1 MAIVTISRIQHRR
14 GLQENLPQLS
24 AAELG
29 WATDSRR
36 LFIGNGPLTEG
47 APEVGNT
54 EILTE
59 YSDILNL
66 ASSYTY
72 KNEDA
77 GYTPTTGPSPNNPT
91 VRTLQRKFD
100 DFVSV
105 KDFGAKGDGETDD
118 TVAINRALFEL
129 YCREPYEGARKA
141 LYFPAGRYIVSDFI
155 KVPSNASLIGEGPSN
170 TIIEQTGDP
179 NTAYAVIQIADSK
192 QQIEGSIG
200 TNGATLPADITISDI
215 GLTCTLNGVYIQN
228 CRRITLNRVHI
239 EGPETFPDSNISDAD
254 LLSPD
259 FSIGIYIA
267 GSAVNPSEDINLLD
281 IYVTKFNY
289 GIWQDSAFE
298 YFQNV
303 IISSATFEEL
313 YEGIYI
319 AVNSGSAK
327 NVVVTN
333 SVFDNIYGPA
343 IRVGDVN
350 NFASSFNYYKEVANQ
365 YNGIGSPSDSCI
377 RFGNATRH
385 SASLGDLFDR
395 PEADDLVV
403 AKIDGT
409 TYTSFFDYGIRLAIG
424 YLSMENGKED
434 LLTDNTAGGST
445 SLVMDLS
452 RYNHA
457 QITYHIGRG
466 GESRSGK
473 INVAFDGASGYS
485 IDDDST
491 ETSDVGVVFDMN
503 ISSGLATLVY
513 DTTSTGDD
521 AVFRYSVKRLNDVV

>member
-29 WATDSRR
+29 WATNSRR

-66 ASSYTY
+66 ASTYTY

-77 GYTPTTGPSPNNPT
+77 GYSPTTGPSPNNPT

-170 TIIEQTGDP
+170 TILQQTGDP
-179 NTAYAVIQIADSK
+179 STVYAVIQTADNK
-192 QQIEGSIG
+192 QQIEGSLG
-200 TNGATLPADITISDI
+200 TNGASLPSDISISDI
-215 GLTCTLNGVYIQN
+215 GLICSLDGIYIDK
-228 CRRITLNRVHI
+228 CRRITLNRVRI
-239 EGPETFPDSNISDAD
+239 QGPESFPTSGLTSVT
-254 LLSPD
+254 LPSPD
-259 FSIGIYIA
+259 FSIGIYIG
-267 GSAVNPSEDINLLD
+267 GSDVNPSEDINLLD
-281 IYVTKFNY
+281 VYVTKFNY
-289 GIWQDSAFE
+289 GIWQDTAFE

-303 IISSATFEEL
+303 IITSATFEEL
-313 YEGIYI
+313 YEGIFI
-319 AVNSGSAK
+319 AVNSGTAR
-327 NVVVTN
+327 NIVTTN
-333 SVFDNIYGPA
+333 SVFNNIYGPA
-343 IRVGDVN
+343 IRVGNVN

-365 YNGIGSPSDSCI
+365 YDGIGSPSDSII
-377 RFGNATRH
+377 RFGTDTRH

-403 AKIDGT
+403 PKVDGT

-424 YLSMENGKED
+424 YLSMENGKEE
-434 LLTDNTAGGST
+434 LLADNTASGAT
-445 SLVMDLS
+445 DLEMDLA
-452 RYNHA
+452 RYKHA
-457 QITYHIGRG
+457 QITYHLDRDGD
-466 GESRSGK
+466 SRSGT
-473 INVAFDGASGYS
+473 INISFDSVGGYT

-491 ETSDVGVVFDMN
+491 ETADVGVVFD
-503 ISSGLATLVY
+503 IDVSGGIATLIY
-513 DTTSTGDD
+513 DTTSTGSD